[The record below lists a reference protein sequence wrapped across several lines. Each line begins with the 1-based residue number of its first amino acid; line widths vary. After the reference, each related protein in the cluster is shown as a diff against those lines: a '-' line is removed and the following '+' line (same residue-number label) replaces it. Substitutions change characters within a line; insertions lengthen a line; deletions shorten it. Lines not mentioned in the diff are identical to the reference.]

1 MKNKVNK
8 QECINKLGVFIF
20 FLMFSLLSAFIYSP
34 VIGTN
39 AIGVMTNR
47 GGVDIDLEVDSVLT
61 LSLDK
66 DELNL
71 NTVMNSFV
79 EGSVTATVQTNSF
92 LGYSLGIE
100 DADLDTKM
108 HHTSPDITDVLT
120 SDFIGRVEAP
130 QMELNT
136 WGYSLGGGD
145 YYRIPERGVPALAKH
160 KSAYSLDLDETQ
172 IYFGAR
178 TGVLTSGTY
187 TDTVIISAYVNG
199 TYDGRPDKYMLEPGA
214 KALMQDF
221 SFYDCYRKMKVGDE
235 FYLTDSRDGNLY
247 KVKKLSS
254 ESCWMMD
261 NLRLNVSELNSG
273 TSNFSGGSFTVQYA
287 NSVEEF
293 TSMVNNDFNAN
304 AAYVDETGGYYTWY
318 TAKAGSGE
326 RTSSI
331 CPKGWDL
338 PGYYNDVS
346 DFSGLYYSLNNP
358 ATDIKNY
365 FPLSDGYL
373 QPGSGIENDSAR
385 YWTSTAGGTSDKAY
399 AWLVG
404 AFSSQNYEEN
414 KNFGLRVRCIPVPEK

>member
-8 QECINKLGVFIF
+8 QKCANKLGVFLF
-20 FLMFSLLSAFIYSP
+20 FLMFGLLSAFIYSP

-39 AIGVMTNR
+39 ATVVITNK
-47 GGVDIDLEVDSVLT
+47 GNVDIDLEVDSVLT

-71 NTVMNSFV
+71 DTVMNSFV
-79 EGSVTATVQTNSF
+79 SGSVTATVQTNSF

-120 SDFIGRVEAP
+120 SDFMGKVE

-136 WGYSLGGGD
+136 WGYSLDGGD

-160 KSAYSLDLDETQ
+160 KLVYSLDPDETQ

-178 TGVLTSGTY
+178 TGVLTAGTY

-199 TYDGRPDKYMLEPGA
+199 TYDRRPDKYMIEPGT

-221 SFYDCYRKMKVGDE
+221 SFYDCYKKMKVDDE

-261 NLRLNVSELNSG
+261 NLRLNVSELNSD
-273 TSNFSGGSFTVQYA
+273 TSNFNGGSFTVQYA

-326 RTSSI
+326 LTSSI
-331 CPKGWDL
+331 CPKGWML
-338 PGYYNDVS
+338 PEYYGDMS

-385 YWTSTAGGTSDKAY
+385 YWMSTAGGTSDKAY

-404 AFSSQNYEEN
+404 AFSSQDYEEN
-414 KNFGLRVRCIPVPEK
+414 KNFGLRVRCIPMPGK